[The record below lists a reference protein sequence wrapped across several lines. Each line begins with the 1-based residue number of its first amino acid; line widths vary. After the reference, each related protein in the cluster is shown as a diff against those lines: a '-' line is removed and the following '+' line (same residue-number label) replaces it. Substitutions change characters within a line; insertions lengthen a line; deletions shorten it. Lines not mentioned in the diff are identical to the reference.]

1 MARASCS
8 AGCAPD
14 TAYFCANTKVGTP
27 EIPLS
32 EASLAC
38 AEISSTSSSV
48 ARRLRT
54 SSASSP
60 QSAAACS
67 STLVSGRSPPSR
79 KYNSISRRDDA
90 PGDALV
96 SLRRAEF
103 RGEVFVTADP
113 FARHP
118 VVEKERPP
126 VNLDR
131 HIARQRQR
139 VLDPALAD
147 VAPRAHHVGD

>member
-8 AGCAPD
+8 AGCAPE

-48 ARRLRT
+48 ARRFRT

-60 QSAAACS
+60 QTAAPPTAPA
-67 STLVSGRSPPSR
+67 SGGRVPPHVGGGE
-79 KYNSISRRDDA
+79 IPA
-90 PGDALV
+90 VAEIQFHQPLFHLGGLALR
-96 SLRRAEF
+96 L
-103 RGEVFVTADP
+103 G
-113 FARHP
+113 
-118 VVEKERPP
+118 P
-126 VNLDR
+126 VNQ
-131 HIARQRQR
+131 A
-139 VLDPALAD
+139 
-147 VAPRAHHVGD
+147 VAIR